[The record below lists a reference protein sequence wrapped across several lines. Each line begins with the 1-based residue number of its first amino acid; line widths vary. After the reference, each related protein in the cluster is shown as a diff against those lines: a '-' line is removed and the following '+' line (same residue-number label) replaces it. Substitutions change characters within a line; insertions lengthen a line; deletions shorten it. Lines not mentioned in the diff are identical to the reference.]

1 MSSLASE
8 LTGTSRGSE
17 IVLEIVAGEIVLE
30 LEIVL
35 EIVAGEIVLELEIVL
50 EIVAGSGL
58 LVAGPLECSS
68 LPL

>member
-1 MSSLASE
+1 MTRSSLASE
-8 LTGTSRGSE
+8 LTGTSRGS
-17 IVLEIVAGEIVLE
+17 
-30 LEIVL
+30 EIVL